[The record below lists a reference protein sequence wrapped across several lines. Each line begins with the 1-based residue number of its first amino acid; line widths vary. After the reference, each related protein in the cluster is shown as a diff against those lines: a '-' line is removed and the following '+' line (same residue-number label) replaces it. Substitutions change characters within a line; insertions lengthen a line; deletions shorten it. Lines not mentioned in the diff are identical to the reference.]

1 MCNHPFIS
9 HYNYSI
15 IKGEIDG
22 YPNFLGVFARNLGV
36 NFGGE
41 KK

>member
-1 MCNHPFIS
+1 MRVRL
-9 HYNYSI
+9 NYEKAGI
-15 IKGEIDG
+15 RLWEG

>member
-1 MCNHPFIS
+1 MN
-9 HYNYSI
+9 I
-15 IKGEIDG
+15 IKDMHPAYLG